1 MFSVILKIFKV
12 IGGLL
17 PLLGALQLV
26 RFTMNDHLAAF
37 GLRIPVWVTEATV
50 IAFTTVFLVSLTV
63 LLLGRN
69 RETAPGFEPS
79 APVRRRS
86 RTARAVANKDNQAR
100 YRERLNA
107 LSNYL

>member
-1 MFSVILKIFKV
+1 MFSVIFRIFKV

-26 RFTMNDHLAAF
+26 KFTMNDHLAAF

-50 IAFTTVFLVSLTV
+50 IAFTAVFMVSLTA

-69 RETAPGFEPS
+69 RQTAPGYEPS
-79 APVRRRS
+79 APVGRRS
-86 RTARAVANKDNQAR
+86 RPARAGADYKNQAR
-100 YRERLNA
+100 YRQRLNA

>member
-1 MFSVILKIFKV
+1 MFRIFKV
-12 IGGLL
+12 LSSLL

-26 RFTMNDHLAAF
+26 KFTMNDHLAAF

-50 IAFTTVFLVSLTV
+50 IAFTAVFLVLLTA

-69 RETAPGFEPS
+69 RQAAMGLARS
-79 APVRRRS
+79 APARRRS
-86 RTARAVANKDNQAR
+86 RSARAVADDGNATR
-100 YRERLNA
+100 YRQRLNA